1 MIQNTNKGD
10 WDSELPMQRMVSERL
25 CEHLSITGGK
35 NDFISKSDYSDPF
48 SLEISQSHLALKK
61 IRRRS

>member
-35 NDFISKSDYSDPF
+35 NDFISKSDYSDLSPWN
-48 SLEISQSHLALKK
+48 
-61 IRRRS
+61 